1 LSKQRIRE
9 VKGGVVFGVK
19 VVPGSSRTGL
29 CGILDGM
36 VKIKVA
42 APAEK
47 GKANRCLVE
56 FLANK
61 LGLKKSAVKIIA
73 GQTKSVK
80 QVQISGRPDQA
91 GKAGAHF
98 GHVGRRTGKKIGSQ
112 K

>member
-1 LSKQRIRE
+1 M
-9 VKGGVVFGVK
+9 VFWVK

-56 FLANK
+56 FLADK
-61 LGLKKSAVKIIA
+61 LGVKKSAVKIVA
-73 GQTKSVK
+73 GETKAVK
-80 QVQISGRPDQA
+80 QVQISGMSAEELERKLGA
-91 GKAGAHF
+91 KSKKAE
-98 GHVGRRTGKKIGSQ
+98 
-112 K
+112 